1 MSGEILILVLR
12 IIMGSGLLL
21 IGAISVR
28 RLYLESSEGDKRG
41 FGAHIRKYF
50 VSYLMIIIGLYIL
63 IKGF

>member
-1 MSGEILILVLR
+1 MSGETGILVLR
-12 IIMGSGLLL
+12 LIMGSGLLL
-21 IGAISVR
+21 IGTISIR
-28 RLYLESSEGDKRG
+28 KLYLENSEGDKRG

>member
-1 MSGEILILVLR
+1 VSGEIVILVLR

-28 RLYLESSEGDKRG
+28 RLYLERSEDDKRG
-41 FGAHIRKYF
+41 FKAHIRKYF